1 VAAGTA
7 SDVGKGKRET
17 RNPRGGGRR
26 TRSLGV
32 NASPDH
38 ALDLVCIGRTC
49 VDLYAEQ
56 EGAKLED
63 VQSFRKY
70 VGGSAANI
78 ALNTARLGVKVAML
92 TRVGEE
98 QMGRFVRRTMADAGV
113 DVSHVTFDP
122 EHLTP
127 YVLLAIRDVDD
138 FPRIFAYGD
147 AADMALDEDDVDP
160 EFIASSKA
168 LLVTGTPLSRV
179 GSRAASLEAVRAAR
193 EAGTRVLFDLDYRPV
208 FWGVASHEQGGQM
221 FVESAEV
228 TEGYGSV
235 LPECDLVV
243 GTEEEI
249 RIAGGSTDT
258 RGALLGIR
266 EVSGATIVLKVGA
279 MGAIVFPGEIPE
291 DLDDGVS
298 VPGFPVEVFNS
309 VGAGDAF
316 MSGFLSR
323 WLREEPLEECLRI
336 GNASGAI
343 VVSRHG
349 CSPAMPTPQELE
361 YFLGM
366 PEKPRRLRDDAWLEH
381 LHRATTRRE
390 PKELRVLAI
399 DHRWQLEEV
408 ADELGVGRERLRE
421 LKVLLARA
429 FMDVAGGDPTAG
441 VLIDDV
447 YGEEALEELTGS
459 GVWISRAA
467 EVARSRPVEFVGGTN
482 PAATIRTWPEEHVV
496 KCNLYMHPKDDAKMM
511 ELQEGRVLQL
521 YDACIKNDRRLLLE
535 VQAPSGSSYD
545 EDSMVWLLERFYEI
559 GVRPDWWKLPPN
571 REPGVWKRIG
581 DVVGEHDPYCAGV
594 LVLGQALEE
603 EDLGGFFAAAA
614 SEPRC
619 NGFAIGRSIYG
630 QGARRW
636 LAGEIDDEE
645 LVSSVAERYRRMIDL
660 WQARNERRTR
670 EGAAQ

>member
-1 VAAGTA
+1 MT
-7 SDVGKGKRET
+7 D
-17 RNPRGGGRR
+17 GRSR
-26 TRSLGV
+26 
-32 NASPDH
+32 
-38 ALDLVCIGRTC
+38 ALELVCIGRTC

-78 ALNTARLGVKVAML
+78 ALNTARLGVKTAML

-98 QMGRFVRRTMADAGV
+98 QMGHFVRRTMKDTGV

-122 EHLTP
+122 DHLTP
-127 YVLLAIRDVDD
+127 YVLLAIRDVED

-147 AADMALDEDDVDP
+147 AADMALDEGDVDP
-160 EFIASSKA
+160 EFIASSLA
-168 LLVTGTPLSRV
+168 LLVTGTPLSQP
-179 GSRAASLEAVRAAR
+179 GSRSASFKAVRAAR

-208 FWGVASHEQGGQM
+208 FWGVASHEQGGEM

-228 TEGYGSV
+228 TEVYGAV
-235 LPECDLVV
+235 LPDCDLVV

-249 RIAGGSTDT
+249 RIAGGSSDT
-258 RGALLGIR
+258 RESLLGIR
-266 EVSGATIVLKVGA
+266 EISGATIVLKVGA

-291 DLDDGVS
+291 DLQDGVS

-336 GNASGAI
+336 GNACGAI

-349 CSPAMPTPQELE
+349 CSPAMPTPEELE
-361 YFLGM
+361 YFLNM
-366 PEKPRRLRDDAWLEH
+366 PEKPRRLRDDEWLEH

-390 PKELRVLAI
+390 PKELRVFAI

-408 ADELGVGRERLRE
+408 ADELGVGRERLRD
-421 LKVLLARA
+421 LKMLLARA
-429 FMDVAGGDPTAG
+429 FRQVAEGDPAAG
-441 VLIDDV
+441 ILIDDV

-467 EVARSRPVEFVGGTN
+467 EVAGSRPVQLVSGLN
-482 PAATIRTWPEEHVV
+482 PGATIRTWPEEHVV
-496 KCNLYMHPKDDAKMM
+496 KCNLYMHPDDDPEMK
-511 ELQEGRVLQL
+511 ERQERNVFQL
-521 YDACIKNDRRLLLE
+521 YDACIRNDRRLLLE
-535 VQAPSGSSYD
+535 VQAPSGSGYGD
-545 EDSMVWLLERFYEI
+545 DDMVELLGRFYEI

-571 REPGVWKRIG
+571 KDPEVWKRIG
-581 DVVGEHDPYCAGV
+581 DVVRERDPYCAGI

-603 EDLGGFFAAAA
+603 ENLAEFFAATA

-630 QGARRW
+630 AEARRW
-636 LAGEIDDEE
+636 LAGEISDEQ
-645 LVSSVAERYRRMIDL
+645 LSSSVAERYSSMVSL
-660 WQARNERRTR
+660 WQGRYERRSQK
-670 EGAAQ
+670 GAAR

>member
-1 VAAGTA
+1 MT
-7 SDVGKGKRET
+7 D
-17 RNPRGGGRR
+17 GRSR
-26 TRSLGV
+26 
-32 NASPDH
+32 
-38 ALDLVCIGRTC
+38 ALELVCIGRTC

-78 ALNTARLGVKVAML
+78 ALNTARLGVKTAML

-98 QMGRFVRRTMADAGV
+98 QMGRFVRRTMADTGV
-113 DVSHVTFDP
+113 DVSHVNFDP

-127 YVLLAIRDVDD
+127 YVLLAVRDVED

-147 AADMALDEDDVDP
+147 AADMALDDSDVDP
-160 EFIASSKA
+160 EFIASSGA
-168 LLVTGTPLSRV
+168 LLVTGTPLSRP
-179 GSRAASLEAVRAAR
+179 GSRSATLKAVRAAR

-228 TEGYGSV
+228 TEGYRSV
-235 LPECDLVV
+235 LPQCDLVV

-249 RIAGGSTDT
+249 RIAGGSSDT
-258 RGALLGIR
+258 RESLLAIR
-266 EVSGATIVLKVGA
+266 ELSGATIVLKVGA

-291 DLDDGVS
+291 DLQDGVS

-323 WLREEPLEECLRI
+323 WLREESLEECLRI
-336 GNASGAI
+336 GNACGAI

-349 CSPAMPTPQELE
+349 CSPAMPTPEELE
-361 YFLGM
+361 YFLNM
-366 PEKPRRLRDDAWLEH
+366 PERPRRLRDDEWLEH
-381 LHRATTRRE
+381 LHRVTTRRE
-390 PKELRVLAI
+390 PKELCVLAI

-408 ADELGVGRERLRE
+408 VDELGVDRKRLRD
-421 LKVLLARA
+421 LKMLLARA
-429 FMDVAGGDPTAG
+429 FMRVAEGDSSAG
-441 VLIDDV
+441 VLLDDV
-447 YGEEALEELTGS
+447 YGGEALEELTGS
-459 GVWISRAA
+459 AVWISRAV
-467 EVARSRPVEFVGGTN
+467 EVAGSRPVEFVGGMN
-482 PAATIRTWPEEHVV
+482 PAATIRTWPAEHVV
-496 KCNLYMHPKDDAKMM
+496 KCNLYMHPEDDPEMR
-511 ELQEGRVLQL
+511 EVQEGAVRQL

-535 VQAPSGSSYD
+535 VQAPSGTGYGEND
-545 EDSMVWLLERFYEI
+545 MVELLVRFYEI
-559 GVRPDWWKLPPN
+559 GVRPDWWKVPPN
-571 REPGVWKRIG
+571 KDPGVWKRIG
-581 DVVGEHDPYCAGV
+581 DVVSEREPYCAGI

-603 EDLGGFFAAAA
+603 ADLAQFFAAAA

-630 QGARRW
+630 AEARRW
-636 LAGEIDDEE
+636 LAGEIPDEK
-645 LVSSVAERYRRMIDL
+645 LISSVAERYRRMVSL
-660 WQARNERRTR
+660 WWGRNEHRSR
-670 EGAAQ
+670 EGAAR

>member
-1 VAAGTA
+1 M
-7 SDVGKGKRET
+7 
-17 RNPRGGGRR
+17 NR
-26 TRSLGV
+26 T
-32 NASPDH
+32 
-38 ALDLVCIGRTC
+38 LDLVCIGRTC

-56 EGAKLED
+56 EGAKLQD

-78 ALNTARLGVKVAML
+78 ALNTARLGVKSAML
-92 TRVGEE
+92 SRVGEE
-98 QMGRFVRRTMADAGV
+98 QMGRFVRRTMAETGV

-127 YVLLAIRDVDD
+127 YVLLAIRDLDD

-147 AADMALDEDDVDP
+147 AADLALDEADVDP
-160 EFIASSKA
+160 QFIASSGA
-168 LLVTGTPLSRV
+168 LLVTGTPLSRPA
-179 GSRAASLEAVRAAR
+179 SRAASLKAVRTAG
-193 EAGTRVLFDLDYRPV
+193 EAGTKVLFDLDYRPV
-208 FWGVASHEQGGQM
+208 FWGVASHEQGGAM

-228 TEGYGSV
+228 TEGYRSV
-235 LPECDLVV
+235 LPDCDLVV

-249 RIAGGSTDT
+249 RIAGGSTDNSE
-258 RGALLGIR
+258 ALLGIR
-266 EVSGATIVLKVGA
+266 RLSGATIVLKVGA

-291 DLDDGVS
+291 DLEDGVS

-316 MSGFLSR
+316 MSGFLSC

-336 GNASGAI
+336 GNACGAI

-349 CSPAMPTPQELE
+349 CSPAMPTQQELE

-366 PEKPRRLRDDAWLEH
+366 TQRPRRLRDDAWLEH

-390 PKELRVLAI
+390 PTELRVLAI
-399 DHRWQLEEV
+399 DHRWQLEEA
-408 ADELGVGRERLRE
+408 ADEVGMERQRLRE

-429 FMDVAGGDPTAG
+429 FLRVADGDPSAG
-441 VLIDDV
+441 VLVDDV

-459 GVWISRAA
+459 GIWISRAV
-467 EVARSRPVEFVGGTN
+467 EVAGSRPVEFVGGTN

-496 KCNLYMHPKDDAKMM
+496 KCNVYMHPNDDAQTKD
-511 ELQEGRVLQL
+511 LQERSVLQL
-521 YDACIKNDRRLLLE
+521 YDACIKNERRLLLE
-535 VQAPSGSSYD
+535 IQAPSGASYD
-545 EDSMVWLLERFYEI
+545 ENDMVALLQRFYEI
-559 GVRPDWWKLPPN
+559 GVYPDWWKLPPN
-571 REPGVWKRIG
+571 KEPGVWKGIG
-581 DVVGEHDPYCAGV
+581 DVVREHDPYCAGV
-594 LVLGQALEE
+594 LVLGQALGEQ
-603 EDLGGFFAAAA
+603 DLAEFFAAAA

-636 LAGEIDDEE
+636 LAGEIGDEE
-645 LVSSVAERYRRMIDL
+645 LMSSVAERYGRMVDL
-660 WQARNERRTR
+660 WEARDGRQTR
-670 EGAAQ
+670 EATAQ